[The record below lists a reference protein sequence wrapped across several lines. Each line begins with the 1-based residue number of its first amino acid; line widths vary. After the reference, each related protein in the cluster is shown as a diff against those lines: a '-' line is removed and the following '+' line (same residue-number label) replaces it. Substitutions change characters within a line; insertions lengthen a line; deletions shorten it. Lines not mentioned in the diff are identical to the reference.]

1 MFDTFFSHATATP
14 LPPNLSIDEAINI
27 LHDFDTVIRFSPD
40 CRGSKQIPHPT
51 GPRTNG
57 EGKNNTS
64 EAEVTYHEV
73 EDGLPFIPK
82 RLWSGGVHYHAEF
95 TPVSDGCDITIHAPG
110 NFNSTNYWR
119 LLRETA
125 PLTNSDKH
133 SSSLKSHDNPDTI
146 PKDELSA
153 ALHKAKTKDLLHAD
167 TQSDGAG
174 WYIQIISDAKCSKVY
189 ASFVKGF
196 LKNSHGHLQ
205 HAFIDRLR
213 EATQSKGQES
223 LAKRRPTL
231 GRRRSSVL

>member
-1 MFDTFFSHATATP
+1 MFDTSFSHASATP

-27 LHDFDTVIRFSPD
+27 LHDFDTVIRLSPD

-51 GPRTNG
+51 PSQTSSHGR
-57 EGKNNTS
+57 NNTS

-110 NFNSTNYWR
+110 NFQSTNYWR

-125 PLTNSDKH
+125 PTSNSDYH
-133 SSSLKSHDNPDTI
+133 PSSLKSNENPDTI
-146 PKDELSA
+146 PKDELNA
-153 ALHKAKTKDLLHAD
+153 ALQKAKTRDLLHAD
-167 TQSDGAG
+167 RESDGAG
-174 WYIQIISDAKCSKVY
+174 WYVEIISDAKCSKVY
-189 ASFVKGF
+189 ASFVKSF

-205 HAFIDRLR
+205 HAFINRLR
-213 EATQSKGQES
+213 EVTKSRGKATST
-223 LAKRRPTL
+223 AARPTL